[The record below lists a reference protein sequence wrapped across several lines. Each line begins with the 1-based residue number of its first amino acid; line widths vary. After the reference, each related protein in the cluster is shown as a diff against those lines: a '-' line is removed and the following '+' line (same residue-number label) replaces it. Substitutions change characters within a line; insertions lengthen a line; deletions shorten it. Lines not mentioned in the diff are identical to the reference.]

1 LGNVSSSRDHQV
13 PSPRSAPITK
23 VTDSCAS
30 EPIHIPGSIQPHGF
44 LFVLDRAN
52 GTILQASESVLRHLG
67 IPASALLGAKLAEL
81 VRDPDGEFPQRL
93 EAATQAEHAPFHLG
107 SLTFLSGSGD
117 FDLVVHRSGEAILA
131 EFEPAAPASQ
141 LAGLGDFVG
150 RAQQCETVDDL
161 CELAVEE
168 IKKLTGYGRV
178 VAYEFNSE
186 GHGRVNAERH
196 DPGYVSF
203 RGLHFPASDIPEQA
217 RRLYLVNRLRC
228 IPDARYEPSPLVP
241 RDNPLTG
248 APTDLS
254 FAELRSI
261 SPSHLRYMEAMGT
274 MASMSISLVVQG
286 RLWGMISCHHAQPR
300 TVPLAVRTQT
310 NLLAQIVSLQ
320 IEARRAQGEAA
331 RRHELQHLT
340 GMLLSAMA
348 EHDNV
353 PAGLISVPQAL
364 LEFARAGGAAVVHSG
379 ECLTVGQTPERD
391 DILALCARLPGMAKS
406 GLFHTRDLPAVAPE
420 FASVRKQACGV
431 LAISISELHP
441 NYVLWFR
448 PEWIRSINWAGRGPI
463 PDAEAAARATER
475 TFRPWPQEIRGQSL
489 PWEPWE
495 LDSAAEL
502 RTAITG
508 VVLRK
513 AEELAGLA
521 DELGRT
527 NQELEAFSYSVSHDL
542 RAPLRHIAGY
552 AELLQEYEGA
562 QLSARASRYLANIGD
577 SARFA
582 GRLVD
587 ALLTFSQMGRSALKP
602 TQVNLTQTM
611 EQIRRELAPDLQG
624 REVDWVSHELPE
636 VYADAGYIHLA
647 LRNLLSNAIKYTRD
661 REPAVI
667 EVGAHPQGGGHV
679 IYVRDN
685 GVGFD
690 MKYAG
695 KLFGVFQRLHRME
708 DFEGTGIG
716 LANVR
721 RIVERH
727 GGRVWAE
734 GVPDRGATFYLFL
747 PGADSGAA
755 AAPSAS
761 HKNSRS

>member
-1 LGNVSSSRDHQV
+1 M
-13 PSPRSAPITK
+13 PSQSPAPSTN

-44 LFVLDRAN
+44 LLVLDRTH
-52 GTILQASESVLRHLG
+52 GGILQASESVRRHLG
-67 IPASALLGAKLAEL
+67 VPPAALLGQELAGL
-81 VRDPDGEFPQRL
+81 VQDPDDRFLERL
-93 EAATQAEHAPFHLG
+93 QAATQAERAPFHLG
-107 SLTFLSGSGD
+107 SVSFQTGHGD
-117 FDLVVHRSGEAILA
+117 FDLVVHRDGGAILA
-131 EFEPAAPASQ
+131 EFEPAIPGTQ

-150 RAQQCETVDDL
+150 RAQQCETVDAI

-168 IKKLTGYGRV
+168 IKKLTGFGRV
-178 VAYEFNSE
+178 VAYEFNAE

-203 RGLHFPASDIPEQA
+203 LGLHFPASDIPAQA
-217 RRLYLVNRLRC
+217 RSLYLVNRMRC

-241 RDNPLTG
+241 RDNPATG

-254 FAELRSI
+254 FAELRSV
-261 SPSHLRYMEAMGT
+261 SPSHLRHMEAMGVQ
-274 MASMSISLVVQG
+274 ASMSLSLVVQG
-286 RLWGMISCHHAQPR
+286 RLWGMISCHHALPR
-300 TVPLAVRTQT
+300 RIPLAVRTQT
-310 NLLAQIVSLQ
+310 NLLVQIVSLQ
-320 IEARRAQGEAA
+320 IEARHAQAEAG
-331 RRHELQHLT
+331 RRHELQHLA
-340 GMLLSAMA
+340 GALLSAMA
-348 EHDNV
+348 EHDSV
-353 PAGLISVPQAL
+353 PAGLASVPETL
-364 LEFARAGGAAVVHSG
+364 LDFARATGAAIVHG
-379 ECLTVGQTPERD
+379 DDCLTLGQAPGRD
-391 DILALCARLPGMAKS
+391 IILMLCARLSRIAKS
-406 GLFHTRDLPAVAPE
+406 GLFHTRDLPALAPE
-420 FASVRKQACGV
+420 FAKIRELACGV

-448 PEWIRSINWAGRGPI
+448 PEWVRNIHWAGGQPA
-463 PDAEAAARATER
+463 PGDEAAAAER
-475 TFRPWPQEIRGQSL
+475 NFRPWPQEIRGQSL
-489 PWEPWE
+489 AWEPWE

-521 DELGRT
+521 DELGRI

-552 AELLQEYEGA
+552 AELLQEYEGK
-562 QLSARASRYLANIGD
+562 QLSARATRYLANIND

-602 TQVNLTQTM
+602 TQVNLAQTL
-611 EQIRRELAPDLQG
+611 EQIRNELAPDLQG
-624 REVDWVSHELPE
+624 REVEWIAHDLPAI
-636 VYADAGYIHLA
+636 YADAAYMHLA

-661 REPAVI
+661 RTPAVI
-667 EVGAHPQGGGHV
+667 EVGADARDGGHV

-690 MKYAG
+690 MKYVG

-747 PGADSGAA
+747 PGAEPSAT
-755 AAPSAS
+755 AAPSPS
-761 HKNSRS
+761 KKKLRG